1 MKMKMRIWEKIIIK
15 FIQLI
20 LIIKIS
26 MKSLPLSDD
35 FSGENLGP
43 VHHPPD
49 LTMLKTEDKLND

>member
-1 MKMKMRIWEKIIIK
+1 
-15 FIQLI
+15 
-20 LIIKIS
+20 